1 MSIDKFLKIG
11 FGSWGLS
18 GDSYGKISNKDCISV
33 LEEAYKKGINFFD
46 TSDAYG
52 NGRSEKIIGNF
63 LKSNKIRENVFIA
76 TKGGLLPH
84 KTFYMPTN
92 FTAEYIEKRIRN
104 SLKNLNTDYLDL
116 YQLHSPEHKD
126 IINNYSL
133 IKLLQKMKKEKIIRN
148 IGVSVRKPNDL
159 LKFYEYFDFDFVQLN
174 YNIIDHR
181 LDNLIEDGFDFS
193 NIKVIARTP
202 LAFGYLT
209 GKISHKDKLED
220 DDHRSKWPIEQIR
233 RWEEA
238 VLKFDEFNQEYNLSP
253 VLTALLFCISNPV
266 VNVVIP
272 GMMKSS
278 EVNENIEVLKYE
290 KFNKDQLKRIKEIYD
305 SFDWFDSN
313 AKKD

>member
-1 MSIDKFLKIG
+1 MNIEKFSKIG
-11 FGSWGLS
+11 FGGWGLS
-18 GDSYGKISNKDCISV
+18 GDSYGSISNAQGIGL
-33 LEEAYKKGINFFD
+33 LEEAFEKGINFFD

-52 NGRSEKIIGNF
+52 DGRSEKIIGNF
-63 LKSNKIRENVFIA
+63 LKNNKIRENVFIA

-92 FTAEYIEKRIRN
+92 FTAEYIHKRIES
-104 SLKNLNTDYLDL
+104 SLKNLNTNYIDL

-126 IINNYSL
+126 IINNYEL
-133 IKLLQKMKKEKIIRN
+133 IKLLQQMKKEGVIRN
-148 IGVSVRKPNDL
+148 IGISVRKPKDL

-181 LDNLIEDGFDFS
+181 LDDLIEDGFDFS

-220 DDHRSKWPIEQIR
+220 GDHRSKWPIEQLQ
-233 RWEEA
+233 RWETA
-238 VLKFDEFNQEYNLSP
+238 VLKFDEFNKEYNLSP

-272 GMMKSS
+272 GMMKLS
-278 EVNENIEVLKYE
+278 EVRENIGILKYE
-290 KFNKDQLKRIKEIYD
+290 KFNTNQLKRIKEIYN